1 MKKTYIYKWLD
12 KALMIVSISTLCLL
26 WTGCNDDEANS
37 IGEDPYAGGRE
48 PLVVKLL
55 ADKPDPESA
64 GPNELV
70 TFKAS
75 GLAKYCH
82 PEENKYDF
90 EFYIANEQCTV
101 ENATDSTVTV
111 KLPGALSSGPAY
123 LVMESQIFY
132 GPYFN
137 VLGSVSVDKGFE
149 FYKTGPYYGSYY
161 GCLPWCGNTKQTSEF
176 YLLGDFAQS
185 DKKRY
190 GGVAMVNHVSGL
202 VKYGT
207 TGKLKISYGIP
218 NSIYSDPNTG
228 ESVFEKVRGAEYWK
242 ADIALSTPRVL
253 MYGAYQDY
261 EQVTAKLGGGL
272 SFKNLLLLNNDF
284 TIEKESKRKFKDLK
298 GEEHSFD
305 VPTFI
310 GGTEEEILRAFST
323 SDGKI
328 IAVGNIFYH
337 KLSDYDNALS
347 STDGKTLTVDNILTP
362 VNSVIRMDETGNLDK
377 TYRWD
382 GSTDKSLSGAVG
394 IVQDACMLSDESVI
408 VVGDLQQFDGEGT
421 HNIVKLG
428 KDGKIDQN
436 FLQAVGNGTDG
447 VINKVTCYKDE
458 DGEKIIIIGNF
469 SNFNNE
475 PAYGLVMLNADGTMN
490 TDFKFKKLEGGRPN
504 FAKIVD
510 LNTNGDEPMPYLVV
524 SGTFN
529 KYDGI
534 TRNGFLILDM
544 KGDAIQKF
552 NVPGE
557 FRGEIFDAHYS
568 LTSDNSNGIL
578 VVGDFY
584 YCDGQMVN
592 NIVMLKVEINEK
604 K

>member
-1 MKKTYIYKWLD
+1 
-12 KALMIVSISTLCLL
+12 MIVSISTLCLL

-48 PLVVKLL
+48 PLAVKLL

-149 FYKTGPYYGSYY
+149 FYKTGPYHGSYY

-218 NSIYSDPNTG
+218 
-228 ESVFEKVRGAEYWK
+228 
-242 ADIALSTPRVL
+242 
-253 MYGAYQDY
+253 
-261 EQVTAKLGGGL
+261 
-272 SFKNLLLLNNDF
+272 
-284 TIEKESKRKFKDLK
+284 
-298 GEEHSFD
+298 
-305 VPTFI
+305 
-310 GGTEEEILRAFST
+310 
-323 SDGKI
+323 
-328 IAVGNIFYH
+328 
-337 KLSDYDNALS
+337 
-347 STDGKTLTVDNILTP
+347 
-362 VNSVIRMDETGNLDK
+362 IR
-377 TYRWD
+377 Y
-382 GSTDKSLSGAVG
+382 
-394 IVQDACMLSDESVI
+394 
-408 VVGDLQQFDGEGT
+408 F
-421 HNIVKLG
+421 
-428 KDGKIDQN
+428 
-436 FLQAVGNGTDG
+436 
-447 VINKVTCYKDE
+447 
-458 DGEKIIIIGNF
+458 
-469 SNFNNE
+469 
-475 PAYGLVMLNADGTMN
+475 
-490 TDFKFKKLEGGRPN
+490 
-504 FAKIVD
+504 
-510 LNTNGDEPMPYLVV
+510 
-524 SGTFN
+524 
-529 KYDGI
+529 
-534 TRNGFLILDM
+534 
-544 KGDAIQKF
+544 
-552 NVPGE
+552 
-557 FRGEIFDAHYS
+557 
-568 LTSDNSNGIL
+568 
-578 VVGDFY
+578 
-584 YCDGQMVN
+584 
-592 NIVMLKVEINEK
+592 
-604 K
+604 